1 VPCHGGRPL
10 GRQAVFYAWHP
21 WVGCVVHEVV
31 AKADRTI
38 LRCSRGGE
46 VTGPWLELPARMFD
60 RATCLPMRVAR
71 YPRVDFVAVSVLSGL
86 LA

>member
-1 VPCHGGRPL
+1 
-10 GRQAVFYAWHP
+10 
-21 WVGCVVHEVV
+21 
-31 AKADRTI
+31 
-38 LRCSRGGE
+38 
-46 VTGPWLELPARMFD
+46 MFD